1 MFMRHHFHGGSP
13 GRRRIAGE
21 IAGGIAA
28 AVALIG
34 AAMALVVAP
43 RRANAQSPTE
53 RGAFVMLQR
62 GDTMAIERFTRST
75 ENLSVDLVVKMQGR
89 FVYLASLGPN
99 HIIVRM
105 ILSYYRPN
113 VPPDAPAAQTA
124 TITMLPDTLVAEVS
138 GGAALVTQRFKAAP
152 RAILSPPSSFAALE
166 QVTRRARAAGG
177 SADVPIVTTSG
188 AINLIVHVQALG
200 TDSMTAAIAGQE
212 YRLRVDDQGRI
223 LGGALAAAQ
232 LVVARVDAATAAKI
246 ALGKPDYA
254 APPDA
259 PYTAE
264 EITFTGPNGITLGG
278 TLTRPKGAT
287 RPGPAI
293 VTITGSGQQDR
304 DEYIPVAG
312 GYRPFRQIADTLG
325 RRGIAVLRLDDRG
338 VGLSGGEPATSTTAD
353 FADDIRAAV
362 AWLRLRPDIDGAR
375 IGLVGHSEGGLI
387 APMVAATDAK
397 LRGIVL
403 LAGPS
408 DNGYGIIKYQIRYGI
423 DHDTS
428 IAVVKRDSAF
438 AAGVAVLDS
447 TAANQP
453 WLKYFFTY
461 DPIVTAR
468 KVRVPAL
475 VLQGQNDRQITFEQ
489 AEKLGAALRA
499 SGNKDVTVRVFPAK
513 NHLFIDDPDGSP
525 SGYTRL
531 PTNRIGGDVLGAIA
545 DWLAVRFAAT
555 PSS

>member
-1 MFMRHHFHGGSP
+1 MFMLHHFHGGSSN
-13 GRRRIAGE
+13 RRRV
-21 IAGGIAA
+21 AGGIAA
-28 AVALIG
+28 TVALIG
-34 AAMALVVAP
+34 AAIALVIVP
-43 RRANAQSPTE
+43 SRTNAQSPTE

-62 GDTMAIERFTRST
+62 GDTMAIERFTRTT
-75 ENLSVDLVVKMQGR
+75 ENLSVDLMVKMQGR
-89 FVYLASLGPN
+89 FVYLASFGPN
-99 HIIVRM
+99 QVIAKM

-113 VPPDAPAAQTA
+113 VPADAPAAQTA
-124 TITMLPDTLVAEVS
+124 TFSMRPDSLVAEV
-138 GGAALVTQRFKAAP
+138 GGGGGALVTQRFKAAP
-152 RAILSPPSSFAALE
+152 GAILSPPSSFAALE

-212 YRLRVDDQGRI
+212 YRLRVDDHGRI
-223 LGGALAAAQ
+223 LGGAMATAQ
-232 LVVARVDAATAAKI
+232 LVVARVDAAAAAKI

-264 EITFTGPNGITLGG
+264 EITFKGPNGITLGG

-287 RPGPAI
+287 RPVPAI